1 MVDLQKAS
9 LTTNGNQVTL
19 TMPISKVDVEK
30 RIVSGF
36 ATLDNIDRQG
46 DRVTAEASRR
56 AFENFRG
63 NVRLMHQPI
72 PAGKVV
78 NFRTETFFDPN
89 TNKQYSGVYVDTYV
103 SKGAQEV
110 WEMVLDG
117 TLTGFSIGGNVK
129 DSESVLDGESKN
141 SVRIIK
147 DYDLVELSLVDSPA
161 NHLANIFSIQKT
173 DNGDIATGIFNKS
186 NIQNVFWCET
196 DELAYVDENESHK
209 CANCD
214 SDLTSI
220 GWIDEVSKEEVTK
233 AVFALLQKSQ
243 DGTVTNEET
252 PNKHPEQ
259 NMPDH
264 SLDECEDPE
273 NCPDHMGKKKD
284 ENESKDKNKNEMH
297 KASYSVGDFVQWNSS
312 GGTARGKVTRVVTN
326 GKIKVPNSNVTI
338 TGSPEDPAVAIR
350 VYQKDGNSW
359 KPSDTTVGHR
369 MNTLRSWAAKV
380 AKSLGVTTGLLQSE
394 VVKMAVD
401 LESVAYQQ
409 NEGGVEVAENTE
421 VVETNEDIVKS
432 DEVAEDVVVDEVV
445 EESAEVAE
453 EAPVEEA
460 PVVEAPAEESV
471 EKSDSEN
478 VEATVA
484 STDNGEVTDMAKALD
499 EIKNFIS
506 ETISTNTATNTNA
519 INEVASSVAEVTK
532 ALADKNE
539 ELNKALADVK
549 STLENLNSR
558 VDSVESDTAVKK
570 SGELEN
576 APEQTTILRK
586 SVWGGRFLGSA
597 EYLN

>member
-46 DRVTAEASRR
+46 DRVTAEASRK

-147 DYDLVELSLVDSPA
+147 DYDLVELSLADSPA

-173 DNGDIATGIFNKS
+173 DSGDIATGIFNKS
-186 NIQNVFWCET
+186 NIQNVFWCEV

-220 GWIDEVSKEEVTK
+220 GWIDEVSKEDIAK
-233 AVFALLQKSQ
+233 AVFSLIQKSN

-252 PNKHPEQ
+252 PNKYPEQ
-259 NMPDH
+259 NE
-264 SLDECEDPE
+264 LEDELL
-273 NCPDHMGKKKD
+273 
-284 ENESKDKNKNEMH
+284 
-297 KASYSVGDFVQWNSS
+297 KAKYKVGDFVQWRSS

-326 GKIKVPNSNVTI
+326 GTIKVPNSDFTI
-338 TGSPEDPAVAIR
+338 TGTPENPAVAIR

-369 MNTLRSWAAKV
+369 MNTLRSWATKV

-432 DEVAEDVVVDEVV
+432 DEVAEEVVVDEVV
-445 EESAEVAE
+445 EESAEIAEEAPAE
-453 EAPVEEA
+453 EAPVA
-460 PVVEAPAEESV
+460 EAPAEESV

-484 STDNGEVTDMAKALD
+484 STDNGEVTDIAKALD

-519 INEVASSVAEVTK
+519 INEVATSVAEVTK

-576 APEQTTILRK
+576 APEQTTVLRK